1 MLMSS
6 WYCSST
12 FQPSLFPC
20 TGRKQTTSVLCFGGS
35 YAHCDEHLL
44 RLLLFL
50 LLHHQLLLSLS
61 LSLFLLHFQFAI
73 LFFCSLVLSRSHPP
87 LSTLRCFSCRTSDPR
102 QSWMKVR
109 AGIWRRIFFSSYIF
123 NDTFFPLLSRGWVSY
138 SNILMPS
145 FETEKFIYISQKKK
159 KNKSSRFWR
168 MLSSLYEYVTFNI
181 RVCVDFPCNFS

>member
-1 MLMSS
+1 MLWCSWAHDIVQAHFSLLYFPVLGESRLLQFYVLVGVMLMSLIVMS
-6 WYCSST
+6 N
-12 FQPSLFPC
+12 
-20 TGRKQTTSVLCFGGS
+20 
-35 YAHCDEHLL
+35 EHLL

-61 LSLFLLHFQFAI
+61 LSLFLLHFQFSI
-73 LFFCSLVLSRSHPP
+73 LFFVPLCFPTRSHPP

-109 AGIWRRIFFSSYIF
+109 AGIWRRIFFSSCIF

-138 SNILMPS
+138 NNILMPS

-159 KNKSSRFWR
+159 RINPLGFGECYPHC
-168 MLSSLYEYVTFNI
+168 MNM
-181 RVCVDFPCNFS
+181 